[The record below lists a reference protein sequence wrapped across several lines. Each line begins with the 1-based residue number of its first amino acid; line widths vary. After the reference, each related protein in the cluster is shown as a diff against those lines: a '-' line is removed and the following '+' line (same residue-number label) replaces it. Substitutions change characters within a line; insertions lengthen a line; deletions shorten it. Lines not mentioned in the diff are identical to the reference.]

1 MTLKQMSS
9 FLTRT
14 WLNKFRDVWRL
25 TKFRTIKRRKK
36 KLVIKFKILMP
47 INQTKMRSKN
57 LRMPT
62 ILIETIKMMW
72 RWTPKM

>member
-14 WLNKFRDVWRL
+14 WLNKFRDVWQL
-25 TKFRTIKRRKK
+25 IKFRTIKRRK

-47 INQTKMRSKN
+47 INQTKMRNKN
-57 LRMPT
+57 
-62 ILIETIKMMW
+62 
-72 RWTPKM
+72 